1 MLRDSSQQCR
11 VCSRH
16 RLNFE
21 IRDCFAD
28 KLACYDAH
36 NSMQREQAGG
46 FPDFELGGASGSAK
60 IPSLRRPCLRYLFMS
75 SPIPSRLQTPSRCL
89 ASASLNHS
97 FADTT
102 TLSHFDAAEWAPSTA
117 SLADIPIGRREAL
130 SPKADILR
138 WLCNVG

>member
-28 KLACYDAH
+28 KLAYYDAH

-60 IPSLRRPCLRYLFMS
+60 IPSLSKDQLTELIQ
-75 SPIPSRLQTPSRCL
+75 IP
-89 ASASLNHS
+89 ASDH
-97 FADTT
+97 
-102 TLSHFDAAEWAPSTA
+102 
-117 SLADIPIGRREAL
+117 
-130 SPKADILR
+130 
-138 WLCNVG
+138 